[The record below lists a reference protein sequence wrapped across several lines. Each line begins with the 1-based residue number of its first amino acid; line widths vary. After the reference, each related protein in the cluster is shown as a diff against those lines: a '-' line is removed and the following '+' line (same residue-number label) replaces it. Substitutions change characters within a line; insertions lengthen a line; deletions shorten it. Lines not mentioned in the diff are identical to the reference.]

1 MPSLSSSPWILV
13 APHSEFSKLI
23 LRISSHL
30 ERGIVTAANVV
41 DHVAPH
47 RGDWTDFITGGT
59 TRRNGRSS
67 CAAIAVMLA
76 SMAFRPI
83 LTTHSTVHANQGSM
97 RRWPARDCCPVG
109 RFRHLKVVHAR
120 DVSCV
125 VPDAHAEGKTFA
137 QDSDA

>member
-1 MPSLSSSPWILV
+1 MYTETVDWATAMPSLSSSPWILV

-59 TRRNGRSS
+59 TRLNGRSS
-67 CAAIAVMLA
+67 CAVIAATSVSTA
-76 SMAFRPI
+76 TRPI
-83 LTTHSTVHANQGSM
+83 PTTRSIARADPTKGS
-97 RRWPARDCCPVG
+97 
-109 RFRHLKVVHAR
+109 
-120 DVSCV
+120 
-125 VPDAHAEGKTFA
+125 
-137 QDSDA
+137 